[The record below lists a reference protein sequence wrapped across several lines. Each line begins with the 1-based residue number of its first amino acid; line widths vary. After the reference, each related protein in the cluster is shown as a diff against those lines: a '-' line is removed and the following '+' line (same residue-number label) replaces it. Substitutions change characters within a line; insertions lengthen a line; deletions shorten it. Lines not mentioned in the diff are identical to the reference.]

1 MVGGNGMTKK
11 LQKMQ
16 VLLLINSILIM
27 LLLSG
32 CSLGAIGAG
41 TGIGQNQ
48 GPQTTQ
54 ELIASQPGPLAGT
67 QFFHVA
73 YPHRAQIIQV
83 LDKMPTVVD
92 GMNDAYLD
100 LYWNQLLTLFAED
113 YLSPQMVVDRWRMA
127 SYGSPDIEDA
137 RFQFREN
144 FNVEIILD
152 ASGSMAGKIG
162 DKTKMQ
168 LAKEAIQ
175 EFAEALPEEARISL
189 RVYGHKGS
197 NADDHKQLSCG
208 SSEMVYPLQ
217 AYDAK
222 RLEQA
227 LDMFEPTG
235 WTSIAHSLRLAQE
248 DLAGFEADKNTNVI
262 YLVSDGI
269 ETCDGNPV
277 AVAKELSQSKIMP
290 LLNVIG
296 FDVNA
301 EGQKQLKEIA
311 HASEGLYA
319 NVTNREQFKQ
329 ELERAKEI
337 AQKWEQWK
345 RDALTEADAVLID
358 RKKWVDAYDRD
369 WYEKNWRESLNIG
382 MAIEY
387 LSASG
392 KIGNEAREYLTGKRQ
407 EREALATQSK
417 EELTNYLV
425 SLTTETYQEMRE
437 EIEDKYSGN

>member
-1 MVGGNGMTKK
+1 MRTTHMRK
-11 LQKMQ
+11 LFW
-16 VLLLINSILIM
+16 VNCCLIM
-27 LLLSG
+27 LLITG
-32 CSLGAIGAG
+32 CSLGAAGAG
-41 TGIGQNQ
+41 PGIGKSQW
-48 GPQTTQ
+48 PQSAQ
-54 ELIASQPGPLAGT
+54 ELIASEPGPLAGT
-67 QFFHVA
+67 QFYHA
-73 YPHRAQIIQV
+73 NYPHRAEIGKI
-83 LDKMPTVVD
+83 LDKMPTMVD
-92 GMNDAYLD
+92 GMNEEYMD
-100 LYWNQLLTLFAED
+100 LYWNQLLTLFSED

-168 LAKEAIQ
+168 LAKEAIK
-175 EFAEALPEEARISL
+175 EFAEALPKEAKISL

-197 NADDHKQLSCG
+197 NADEHKQLSC
-208 SSEMVYPLQ
+208 SSSDLIFPLQ
-217 AYDAK
+217 SVDSK
-222 RLEQA
+222 GLKQA
-227 LDMFEPTG
+227 LELVEPTG
-235 WTSIAHSLRLAQE
+235 WTSIAHSLRLAQQ
-248 DLAGFEADKNTNVI
+248 DLAAFEADKNTNII

-269 ETCDGNPV
+269 ETCDGDPV

-296 FDVNA
+296 FDVNT

-329 ELERAKEI
+329 ELERAREI
-337 AQKWEQWK
+337 AEKWEQWK

-358 RKKWVDAYDRD
+358 RKKWIDAYDRD

-382 MAIEY
+382 LAIEY
-387 LSASG
+387 LSANG
-392 KIGNEAREYLTGKRQ
+392 KIGSQAREYLTGKRQ

-437 EIEDKYSGN
+437 EIEEKYSGN